1 MPPTNTNGELTPMA
15 RFRIALL
22 VLMMVMAGGTAGF
35 VFLEKMSVVEG
46 VYMTVITLSTV
57 GFGEVRPLHPAGRL
71 FVILLIVFG
80 VMIAGYIAKL
90 IGEMLLEGQ
99 FREMVARRKMDKKLK
114 NIKDHYII
122 AGFGRVGMRVAREF
136 QTKRVDYVVI
146 EKNAENRAR
155 LTTEQHVFLDG
166 DATEEDVLRQAGIE
180 RAVTLVSTLPDEA
193 QNVYLT
199 LTARSMNPSLKIIA
213 RADFEEGEKKL
224 VRAGADIVVIPH
236 VLGGMRMAMASLQP
250 NVVDFMQMATLGGE
264 GLAIEEVV
272 IQESAPICGRTILE
286 SRFKADYGATIIGI
300 KKHGT
305 RMEIGPGPG
314 TVLDKGDIL
323 VLVGDPDRLSQL
335 TRRLE

>member
-1 MPPTNTNGELTPMA
+1 MSTAYTNGELTPMA
-15 RFRIALL
+15 KFRIALSVL
-22 VLMMVMAGGTAGF
+22 VLVLVGGTTGF
-35 VFLEKMSVVEG
+35 VFIEDMSIVEG
-46 VYMTVITLSTV
+46 MYMTVITLSTV

-71 FVILLIVFG
+71 FVIVLIVFG
-80 VMIAGYIAKL
+80 VMIAGYIAKI

-99 FREMVARRKMDKKLK
+99 FREIVARRKMDKKLK
-114 NIKDHYII
+114 NIKGHFIV

-136 QTKRVDYVVI
+136 QARGVEYVVI
-146 EKNAENRAR
+146 EKSPENRAK
-155 LTTEQHVFLDG
+155 LLSDQHVFLEG
-166 DATEEDVLRQAGIE
+166 DATEEDVLREAGIE
-180 RAVTLVSTLPDEA
+180 RAETLISTLPEEA

-224 VRAGADIVVIPH
+224 MRAGADVVVIPH

-286 SRFKADYGATIIGI
+286 SKFKADYGATIIGI
-300 KKHGT
+300 KKHGS

-314 TVLDKGDIL
+314 TVLEKGDIL
-323 VLVGDPDRLSQL
+323 VLVGDPDRLTQL